1 MPIQYFLK
9 KSISILLRQGL
20 FFFSLCLAV
29 HGEAFPDITW
39 QEIETAHTVIHY
51 QSLEDLKKFN
61 AKLDY
66 GPEQWNLDRRLSSS
80 RLVSPVEIVKEKVD
94 ALYER
99 VQEILDMHR
108 KIPRVTIKIYRGRP
122 QLTEAYSRIYKD
134 ECHFRAWYI
143 YEKNTV
149 YTNVEDLKE
158 GILAHELAHSIID
171 HYLLIRPP
179 VQTAEILARYV
190 DDHLL
195 R

>member
-20 FFFSLCLAV
+20 FFFPLCLAV

-66 GPEQWNLDRRLSSS
+66 GPEQWSLDRRLSSS
-80 RLVSPVEIVKEKVD
+80 QLDSPVEIVKEKVD